1 MKQTSWRSHIVAAS
15 AAAAAAAAADD
26 DDDDDDDDDE
36 EEEEE
41 EDKDDKVIDFLFPGT
56 ICAMVQNESSNIRI
70 WFIKITIIVNDPH
83 YITDD
88 YILKAGK

>member
-15 AAAAAAAAADD
+15 AAAAAAAAAAADD
-26 DDDDDDDDDE
+26 DDDD
-36 EEEEE
+36 E